1 MNIKEITK
9 KTSLDNNIKEKSK
22 FIDVLK
28 GSITAIVITLI
39 SLVIFSTVLAN
50 TNINENTIIPVI
62 IAVTAISILIGS
74 IISVSKISKKGLLN
88 GALVGLIYIAIIY
101 LLSSMVNGN
110 FSFDSNSLIIIIS
123 AKIAGLFGGII
134 RVTLI
139 RLFRETNRY

>member
-22 FIDVLK
+22 FINVLK

-39 SLVIFSTVLAN
+39 SLVIFSTILAN

-101 LLSSMVNGN
+101 LLSSLVNGN
-110 FSFDSNSLIIIIS
+110 FSFDLNSLIITIFAI
-123 AKIAGLFGGII
+123 IAGMFGGII
-134 RVTLI
+134 GVNLKR
-139 RLFRETNRY
+139 

>member
-88 GALVGLIYIAIIY
+88 GALVGLIYITIIY
-101 LLSSMVNGN
+101 LLSSLVNGN
-110 FSFDSNSLIIIIS
+110 FSFDFNSLIIIIS
-123 AKIAGLFGGII
+123 AIIAGMFGGII
-134 RVTLI
+134 GVNLKR
-139 RLFRETNRY
+139 

>member
-9 KTSLDNNIKEKSK
+9 ITSLDNNIKEKSK

-88 GALVGLIYIAIIY
+88 GASVGLIYIAIIY

-110 FSFDSNSLIIIIS
+110 FSFDFNSLIIIIS
-123 AKIAGLFGGII
+123 AIIAGMFGGII
-134 RVTLI
+134 GVNLKR
-139 RLFRETNRY
+139 

>member
-22 FIDVLK
+22 FINLLK

-88 GALVGLIYIAIIY
+88 GALVGLIYITIIY
-101 LLSSMVNGN
+101 LLSSLVNRN
-110 FSFDSNSLIIIIS
+110 FSFDFNSLIIIIS
-123 AKIAGLFGGII
+123 AIIAGMFGGII
-134 RVTLI
+134 GVNLKR
-139 RLFRETNRY
+139 

>member
-9 KTSLDNNIKEKSK
+9 ITSLDNNIKEKSK

-62 IAVTAISILIGS
+62 IAVAAISILIGS

-88 GALVGLIYIAIIY
+88 GALEGLIFIAIIY

-110 FSFDSNSLIIIIS
+110 FSFDFNSLIIIIS
-123 AKIAGLFGGII
+123 AIIAGMFGGII
-134 RVTLI
+134 GVNLKR
-139 RLFRETNRY
+139 

>member
-39 SLVIFSTVLAN
+39 SLVIFSMVLAN

-110 FSFDSNSLIIIIS
+110 FSFDFNSLIIIIS
-123 AKIAGLFGGII
+123 AIIAGMFGGII
-134 RVTLI
+134 GVNLKR
-139 RLFRETNRY
+139 

>member
-28 GSITAIVITLI
+28 GSITEIVITLI

-123 AKIAGLFGGII
+123 AIIAGMFGGII
-134 RVTLI
+134 GVNLKR
-139 RLFRETNRY
+139 

>member
-22 FIDVLK
+22 FINLLK

-88 GALVGLIYIAIIY
+88 GALVGLIYITIIY
-101 LLSSMVNGN
+101 LLSSLVNGN
-110 FSFDSNSLIIIIS
+110 FSFDLNSLIIIIS
-123 AKIAGLFGGII
+123 AIIAGMFGGII
-134 RVTLI
+134 GVNLKR
-139 RLFRETNRY
+139 

>member
-22 FIDVLK
+22 FINVLK

-39 SLVIFSTVLAN
+39 SLVIFSTILAN

-101 LLSSMVNGN
+101 LLSSLVNGN
-110 FSFDSNSLIIIIS
+110 FSFDLNSLIIIIS
-123 AKIAGLFGGII
+123 AIIAGMFGGII
-134 RVTLI
+134 GVNLKR
-139 RLFRETNRY
+139 

>member
-1 MNIKEITK
+1 MDIKEITK
-9 KTSLDNNIKEKSK
+9 ITSLDNNIKEKSK

-62 IAVTAISILIGS
+62 IAVTEISILIGS

-110 FSFDSNSLIIIIS
+110 FSFDFNSLIIIIS
-123 AKIAGLFGGII
+123 AIIAGMFGGII
-134 RVTLI
+134 GVNLKR
-139 RLFRETNRY
+139 

>member
-9 KTSLDNNIKEKSK
+9 KTSLDNNIKEKRK
-22 FIDVLK
+22 FINLLK

-88 GALVGLIYIAIIY
+88 GALVGLIYITIIY
-101 LLSSMVNGN
+101 LLSSLVNGN
-110 FSFDSNSLIIIIS
+110 FSFDFNSLIIIIS
-123 AKIAGLFGGII
+123 AIIAGMFGGII
-134 RVTLI
+134 GVNLKR
-139 RLFRETNRY
+139 

>member
-22 FIDVLK
+22 FINLLK

-88 GALVGLIYIAIIY
+88 GALVGLIYITIIY
-101 LLSSMVNGN
+101 LLSSLVNGN
-110 FSFDSNSLIIIIS
+110 FSFDFNSLIIIIS
-123 AKIAGLFGGII
+123 AIIAGMFGGII
-134 RVTLI
+134 GVNLKR
-139 RLFRETNRY
+139 

>member
-123 AKIAGLFGGII
+123 AIIAGMFGGII
-134 RVTLI
+134 GVNMKR
-139 RLFRETNRY
+139 

>member
-9 KTSLDNNIKEKSK
+9 ITSLDNNIKEKSK

-39 SLVIFSTVLAN
+39 SLVIFSMVLAN

-110 FSFDSNSLIIIIS
+110 FSFDFNSLIIIIS
-123 AKIAGLFGGII
+123 AIIAGMFGGII
-134 RVTLI
+134 GVNLKR
-139 RLFRETNRY
+139 

>member
-9 KTSLDNNIKEKSK
+9 ITSLDNNIKEKSK

-28 GSITAIVITLI
+28 GSIIAIVITLI

-110 FSFDSNSLIIIIS
+110 FSFDFNSLIIIIS
-123 AKIAGLFGGII
+123 AIIAGMFGGII
-134 RVTLI
+134 GVNLKR
-139 RLFRETNRY
+139 

>member
-9 KTSLDNNIKEKSK
+9 ITSLDNNIKEKSK

-39 SLVIFSTVLAN
+39 SLVIFSMVLAN

-62 IAVTAISILIGS
+62 IVVTAISILIGS

-110 FSFDSNSLIIIIS
+110 FSFDFNSLIIIIS
-123 AKIAGLFGGII
+123 AIIAGMFGGII
-134 RVTLI
+134 GVNLKR
-139 RLFRETNRY
+139 

>member
-22 FIDVLK
+22 FINLLK

-88 GALVGLIYIAIIY
+88 GALVGLIYITIIY
-101 LLSSMVNGN
+101 LLSSLVNRN
-110 FSFDSNSLIIIIS
+110 FLFDFNSLIIIIS
-123 AKIAGLFGGII
+123 AIIAGMFGGII
-134 RVTLI
+134 GVNLKR
-139 RLFRETNRY
+139 

>member
-1 MNIKEITK
+1 MYIKVITK

-22 FIDVLK
+22 FINLLK

-88 GALVGLIYIAIIY
+88 GALVGLIYITIIY
-101 LLSSMVNGN
+101 LLSSLVNGN
-110 FSFDSNSLIIIIS
+110 FSFDFNSLIIIIS
-123 AKIAGLFGGII
+123 AIIAGMFGGII
-134 RVTLI
+134 GVNLKR
-139 RLFRETNRY
+139 

>member
-88 GALVGLIYIAIIY
+88 GALVGFIYIAIIY

-123 AKIAGLFGGII
+123 AIIAGMFGGII
-134 RVTLI
+134 GVNLKR
-139 RLFRETNRY
+139 

>member
-9 KTSLDNNIKEKSK
+9 ITSLDNNIKEKSK

-88 GALVGLIYIAIIY
+88 GALVGLIYIAIIKY
-101 LLSSMVNGN
+101 GKWK
-110 FSFDSNSLIIIIS
+110 FFI
-123 AKIAGLFGGII
+123 
-134 RVTLI
+134 
-139 RLFRETNRY
+139 

>member
-9 KTSLDNNIKEKSK
+9 ITSLDNNIKEKRK

-88 GALVGLIYIAIIY
+88 GSLVGLIYIAIIY

-110 FSFDSNSLIIIIS
+110 FSFDFNSLIVIIS
-123 AKIAGLFGGII
+123 AIIAGMFGGII
-134 RVTLI
+134 GVNLKR
-139 RLFRETNRY
+139 